1 MLCGAF
7 APGRIDHD
15 AGRVRAKITA
25 VVTGEP
31 FFNAPRPPGRKQSG
45 EFSPGEFDDGL
56 YRPAPR
62 PNRPAPL
69 RPNSRQA
76 PPRGAAHD
84 LQDRPGRPSAGARS
98 GDRRPPSRPDRATAG
113 QRPQR
118 PENNFRSDIEGLRA
132 IAVLLVLLYHAE
144 IGPFAG
150 GLVGVDVFFVLSGFL
165 ITSLILR
172 EVETTG
178 TISLPGFWARR
189 ARRLLPASAL
199 VIVAT
204 VVAARSMLSPV
215 QLRSLGNDAVAAA
228 GFVINIVFAN
238 RSNDYLGAQMADA
251 LPSPLLHFWSLA
263 LEEQFYVVWPVLLL
277 LATRTRAV
285 TRSAAVLVGSLGV
298 ASLLAC
304 LYFTETSPVWTFYLL
319 PTRAWELLA
328 GAGLAVAGTR
338 VLNLRED
345 VRMVLGWAGVLGI
358 AVAALLISD
367 TTPFPG
373 YAALL
378 PVLSTVA
385 VLAAAG
391 SMTRYGPVMLLRA
404 RPLQWMGR
412 HSYAIYLWHW
422 PALILADA
430 KWGPLSAPQRIG
442 VVLLSVGLAAVSYAV
457 VENPLRH
464 AAWLTLNARRS
475 LTAGAVLVA
484 LGLGAG
490 VVTARADVSAG
501 TGAEIAAPDL
511 GVGDSVPGD
520 EGDDSADPTSP
531 DATTGQP
538 DDTSPGSPA
547 TPPAASERYDLAA
560 LQARNAQIVEESLRI
575 DQVPSN
581 LTPNF
586 TDIDDDLPK
595 LYSDGCLLRPGQI
608 KADECIYGDP
618 NGKVRVALIGD
629 SHAAQWFPAIEK
641 AAIRRGWRLLILTKQ
656 GCPLADFVTYDEA
669 NRKRTECAPWRQD
682 VYRRLE
688 AEKPDIVYMA
698 MYRYR
703 LTNRPAKPDARQV
716 WEKALTPVV
725 RKLRP
730 LTEHL
735 VFLADIAHP
744 ESWPAT
750 CLSRNRSRPERCI
763 INRKQGE
770 RPPLVAAEQAV
781 VKATKSTYVR
791 VTDWM
796 CNDTEC
802 AVMIGN
808 IQMYRDDN
816 HIGAT
821 ASEYFSPFIEAVS
834 DPLLE

>member
-1 MLCGAF
+1 M
-7 APGRIDHD
+7 
-15 AGRVRAKITA
+15 
-25 VVTGEP
+25 
-31 FFNAPRPPGRKQSG
+31 
-45 EFSPGEFDDGL
+45 
-56 YRPAPR
+56 
-62 PNRPAPL
+62 
-69 RPNSRQA
+69 
-76 PPRGAAHD
+76 
-84 LQDRPGRPSAGARS
+84 
-98 GDRRPPSRPDRATAG
+98 
-113 QRPQR
+113 
-118 PENNFRSDIEGLRA
+118 
-132 IAVLLVLLYHAE
+132 LLVLLYHAE
-144 IGPFAG
+144 IGPFGG

-165 ITSLILR
+165 ITSLVLR
-172 EVETTG
+172 EIETTG
-178 TISLPGFWARR
+178 TVSLPGFWARR

-228 GFVINIVFAN
+228 GFVINVVFAN
-238 RSNDYLGAQMADA
+238 RANDYLGAQMADA

-277 LATRTRAV
+277 LATRTRHV
-285 TRSAAVLVGSLGV
+285 TRAAATTVAAVGA

-328 GAGLAVAGTR
+328 GGGLAVAGTR
-338 VLNLRED
+338 VLQLRED

-358 AVAALLISD
+358 VVASLVISD

-391 SMTRYGPVMLLRA
+391 SMTRLGPVMLLRA

-430 KWGPLSAPQRIG
+430 KWGPLSAAERLG
-442 VVLLSVGLAAVSYAV
+442 VVLLSLALSAVSYAI
-457 VENPLRH
+457 VENPIRH
-464 AAWLTLNARRS
+464 APWLAANARRS
-475 LTAGAVLVA
+475 LAAGAVLVA

-490 VVTARADVSAG
+490 VVTSRTDVSAG
-501 TGAEIAAPDL
+501 SGEAIAAPDL
-511 GVGDSVPGD
+511 GTDDTVASGDAGEPGAAID
-520 EGDDSADPTSP
+520 PDQTNATDDPIAPSSSTP
-531 DATTGQP
+531 DATAPGEP
-538 DDTSPGSPA
+538 D
-547 TPPAASERYDLAA
+547 RYDLAT
-560 LQARNAQIVEESLRI
+560 LEARNAEIVESSLRTE
-575 DQVPSN
+575 QVPSN

-586 TDIDDDLPK
+586 TDIDDDLPR

-608 KADECIYGDP
+608 KADECLYGDP
-618 NGKVRVALIGD
+618 NGNVRVALIGD
-629 SHAAQWFPAIEK
+629 SHAAQWFPALER
-641 AAIRRGWRLLILTKQ
+641 AALRRGWRLLVLTKQ
-656 GCPLADFVTYDEA
+656 GCPLAEFVTYDEA
-669 NRKRTECAPWRQD
+669 NRKRTECSPWRND
-682 VYRRLE
+682 VYRRLTD
-688 AEKPDIVYMA
+688 EKPDIVFAA

-703 LTNRPAKPDARQV
+703 LTNRPAKSDARQV
-716 WEKALTPVV
+716 WEKALTPVMK
-725 RKLRP
+725 KLRP
-730 LTEHL
+730 LTDHL

-750 CLSRNRSRPERCI
+750 CLSRNRSNPQKCI

-781 VKATKSTYVR
+781 AKATRSTYVR

-796 CNDTEC
+796 CSQTQC
-802 AVMIGN
+802 AVMLGN

-821 ASEYFSPFIEAVS
+821 TSEYFAPFIEAVGVS
-834 DPLLE
+834 LIE